1 MRIYREEVCYCCK
14 KVDSDWRVQKKR
26 EEIKIR
32 YAKEWRVLHKQICE
46 LSEKKRSIK
55 SKEKEELEALLHSHW
70 KDLECLKEEKRE
82 LLREYR
88 KWTTQKN
95 N

>member
-1 MRIYREEVCYCCK
+1 MKRCEMMEKRSAIAAK
-14 KVDSDWRVQKKR
+14 KSIAIAEFRKKR

-32 YAKEWRVLHKQICE
+32 YAKEWSVLHKQICE
-46 LSEKKRSIK
+46 LAEKKRSIK
-55 SKEKEELEALLHSHW
+55 SKEQEELKALLYSHW

-88 KWTTQKN
+88 K
-95 N
+95 